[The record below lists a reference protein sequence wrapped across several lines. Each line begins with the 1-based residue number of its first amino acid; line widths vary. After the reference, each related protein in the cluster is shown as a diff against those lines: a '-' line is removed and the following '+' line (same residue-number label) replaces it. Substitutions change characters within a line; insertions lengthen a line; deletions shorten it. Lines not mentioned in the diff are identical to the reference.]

1 MGVIAFRQAESGI
14 QYLMICRKDSLGY
27 VDFVRGKYPLH
38 DKKYLTNI
46 FSEMT
51 LDEKHSL
58 LTKDFSGLEV
68 VISLKS
74 GLEANLEAGVV
85 GFNCLVAIIN
95 FTH

>member
-1 MGVIAFRQAESGI
+1 MGVIAFRQTESGI

-58 LTKDFSGLEV
+58 LTKDFSDMWE
-68 VISLKS
+68 
-74 GLEANLEAGVV
+74 NLWGRDV
-85 GFNCLVAIIN
+85 GIQYRGEDMVRKNPEFGPVL
-95 FTH
+95 